1 MDYIISGGLGFIG
14 KNLVIKLRELKKEF
28 QVLDRLNDFDVIK
41 DPIFHAWCNTF
52 VHLAAFTNVRESIEH
67 PVKSI
72 MENTEGTLSC
82 LHYARESGAH
92 FIFASS
98 MGAAKSL
105 SPYSASKLAGEA
117 FCVAYRASYDTP
129 TTILRLANVYGPHS
143 KHKESV
149 VAKFIKNCLDRE
161 NIKIYGDGLQT
172 RDFIHVDDVVRTILH
187 CSKAKLINVGSGK
200 ATSILKLAEMI
211 RSLSAELTGYIPEIV
226 WKDANNGEIS
236 TVKPKTNIRAK
247 VDLETGLR
255 STFKW
260 FMEHYHDK
268 RVE

>member
-1 MDYIISGGLGFIG
+1 MDYIVSGGLGFIG
-14 KNLVIKLRELKKEF
+14 KNLVIKLRELKKDF

-67 PVKSI
+67 PVKAI
-72 MENTEGTLSC
+72 MENTEGTLAC

-117 FCVAYRASYDTP
+117 FCVAYRASYVTP
-129 TTILRLANVYGPHS
+129 TTILRLSNVYGPHS

-149 VAKFIKNCLDRE
+149 VAKFIKNCLDRQDIE
-161 NIKIYGDGLQT
+161 IFGEGLQT

-187 CSKAKLINVGSGK
+187 CSKAKMINVSTGK

-211 RSLSAELTGYIPEIV
+211 RYLSTELTGYIPEIV
-226 WKDANNGEIS
+226 WKDAINGEIAS
-236 TVKPKTNIRAK
+236 VEPKTNIHTRI
-247 VDLETGLR
+247 DLETGLR